1 MEIAKAFELLS
12 IPLFVAYYRR
22 SYKRFLRL
30 KALLD
35 SGRYGQVSSVQ
46 YRLERPA
53 PAPGATPAGWRQ
65 DASISGRDWYYTCHG
80 PVFTFLIALRHRFN
94 NPKTFQLHWLKY
106 ITIHCL
112 RQVRP

>member
-35 SGRYGQVSSVQ
+35 SGRYGPVSSVQ

-53 PAPGATPAGWRQ
+53 PLGATPQGWRQ
-65 DASISGRDWYYTCHG
+65 DASVSGRDWYMSWAS
-80 PVFTFLIALRHRFN
+80 L
-94 NPKTFQLHWLKY
+94 
-106 ITIHCL
+106 
-112 RQVRP
+112 